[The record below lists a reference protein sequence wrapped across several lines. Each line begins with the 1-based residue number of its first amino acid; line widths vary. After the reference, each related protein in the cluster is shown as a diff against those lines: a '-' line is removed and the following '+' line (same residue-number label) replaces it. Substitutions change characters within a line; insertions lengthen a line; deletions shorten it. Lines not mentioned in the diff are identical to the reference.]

1 MLLIKCPHCGE
12 RPEIEFRCGGE
23 AHLAR
28 PLDPAALDDGEWSE
42 FLFYRKNIKGVL
54 TERWNHAYGCQRWF
68 NAIRNSVT
76 DEILATYAKDFYAG
90 RPAMTLNTFG
100 LGKAVYLGTQSHN
113 CLNISFAFLCLPI
126 KLIADVCFR
135 RINSNQPYPFPIR
148 Q

>member
-28 PLDPAALDDGEWSE
+28 PLDPSALDDGEWSE

-54 TERWNHAYGCQRWF
+54 AERWNHAYGCQRWF

-76 DEILATYAKDFYAG
+76 DEILATYASGTAPPDIDLGQPGEAG
-90 RPAMTLNTFG
+90 APMAPADAASATPTEG
-100 LGKAVYLGTQSHN
+100 EG
-113 CLNISFAFLCLPI
+113 
-126 KLIADVCFR
+126 R
-135 RINSNQPYPFPIR
+135 
-148 Q
+148 

>member
-76 DEILATYAKDFYAG
+76 DEILATHASGTAPPDIDIGRSGEAG
-90 RPAMTLNTFG
+90 APMAPADAASAMPTSATPTEG
-100 LGKAVYLGTQSHN
+100 EG
-113 CLNISFAFLCLPI
+113 
-126 KLIADVCFR
+126 R
-135 RINSNQPYPFPIR
+135 
-148 Q
+148 

>member
-54 TERWNHAYGCQRWF
+54 AERWTHAYGCQRWF

-76 DEILATYAKDFYAG
+76 DEILATYAHAETPPDVDASRSDRAGAEMTPPGAAG
-90 RPAMTLNTFG
+90 RTSMEGEAP
-100 LGKAVYLGTQSHN
+100 
-113 CLNISFAFLCLPI
+113 
-126 KLIADVCFR
+126 
-135 RINSNQPYPFPIR
+135 
-148 Q
+148 

>member
-28 PLDPAALDDGEWSE
+28 PADPAALDDREWAE

-54 TERWNHAYGCQRWF
+54 AERWNHAYGCQRWF

-76 DEILATYAKDFYAG
+76 DEILATYASGEAAPAIETAQEADDAAATAG
-90 RPAMTLNTFG
+90 APAEG
-100 LGKAVYLGTQSHN
+100 GG
-113 CLNISFAFLCLPI
+113 
-126 KLIADVCFR
+126 R
-135 RINSNQPYPFPIR
+135 
-148 Q
+148 

>member
-28 PLDPAALDDGEWSE
+28 PLDPSALDDGEWSE

-54 TERWNHAYGCQRWF
+54 AERWNHAHGCQRWF

-76 DEILATYAKDFYAG
+76 DEILTTYASGTAPPDIDMGRSGEAG
-90 RPAMTLNTFG
+90 APMAPADAASAMPTSATPTEG
-100 LGKAVYLGTQSHN
+100 EG
-113 CLNISFAFLCLPI
+113 
-126 KLIADVCFR
+126 R
-135 RINSNQPYPFPIR
+135 
-148 Q
+148 